1 MSGYSGFGVYYLPSA
16 PRPLDPSTPYVLIMQ
31 LAKREKYFIA
41 LAAIVIV
48 FAFVILFVIMPFFE
62 KRERYRNNVAVQQ
75 NNLQEMV
82 ALRQQYLLL
91 QQDSDTLV
99 QRLAK
104 RPNSFT
110 LFSFLEKA
118 AGNAGVK
125 DNIKS
130 MKPSASTGKGPFKE
144 SLVEM
149 KLERITLGQMVGYL
163 KLIESP
169 ENLVSVK
176 RVSIQ
181 ANKKETQFLD
191 VILQVLT
198 FTE

>member
-1 MSGYSGFGVYYLPSA
+1 
-16 PRPLDPSTPYVLIMQ
+16 MQ
-31 LAKREKYFIA
+31 LAKREKYLIS
-41 LAAIVIV
+41 LAVIVIV
-48 FAFVILFVIMPFFE
+48 LALVVELAVMPFV
-62 KRERYRNNVAVQQ
+62 ERRDRYAANVKANQV
-75 NNLQEMV
+75 NLQEMV
-82 ALRQQYLLL
+82 QLRQEYLAL
-91 QQDSDTLV
+91 QQDANILA
-99 QRLAK
+99 QRLAGRQK
-104 RPNSFT
+104 SFT

-118 AGNAGVK
+118 AGEAEVK
-125 DNIKS
+125 ENIKY
-130 MKPSASTGKGPFKE
+130 MKPSATSGKGPFKE

>member
-1 MSGYSGFGVYYLPSA
+1 
-16 PRPLDPSTPYVLIMQ
+16 MQ
-31 LAKREKYFIA
+31 LAKREKYLIT
-41 LAAIVIV
+41 LAVLVIV
-48 FAFVILFVIMPFFE
+48 FALVIQLVIAPFLE
-62 KRERYRNNVAVQQ
+62 KKKRYENNVVTKQ
-75 NNLQEMV
+75 NNLQQM
-82 ALRQQYLLL
+82 ATLRQEYLLL
-91 QQDSDTLV
+91 EQDSKILA
-99 QRLAK
+99 QRLAR
-104 RPNSFT
+104 RPKNFT

-149 KLERITLGQMVGYL
+149 KLERVTLGQLVGYL

-169 ENLVSVK
+169 DDLVNIK
-176 RVSIQ
+176 RISIQ
-181 ANKKETQFLD
+181 SNKKETQFLD
-191 VILQVLT
+191 AVLQVLT

>member
-1 MSGYSGFGVYYLPSA
+1 MSGYSGFGVYYLPPA

-41 LAAIVIV
+41 LAAIVMV
-48 FAFVILFVIMPFFE
+48 FTFVIMFVIMPFNE
-62 KRERYRNNVAVQQ
+62 KRGRYRNNVAVQQ

-82 ALRQQYLLL
+82 ALRKQYLLL

-104 RPNSFT
+104 RPNNFT
-110 LFSFLEKA
+110 LFSFLEMA

-125 DNIKS
+125 ENIKS

-176 RVSIQ
+176 RLSIQ
-181 ANKKETQFLD
+181 SNKKETQFLD

>member
-1 MSGYSGFGVYYLPSA
+1 
-16 PRPLDPSTPYVLIMQ
+16 MQ

-104 RPNSFT
+104 RSNTFT
-110 LFSFLEKA
+110 LFSFLENA

-149 KLERITLGQMVGYL
+149 KLERVTLGQMVGYL

>member
-1 MSGYSGFGVYYLPSA
+1 
-16 PRPLDPSTPYVLIMQ
+16 MQ
-31 LAKREKYFIA
+31 LAKREKYLITLAGLVIGIA
-41 LAAIVIV
+41 VVTQVAV
-48 FAFVILFVIMPFFE
+48 MPFFDA
-62 KRERYRNNVAVQQ
+62 RERYVNNVAAKQKSLEQ
-75 NNLQEMV
+75 MV
-82 ALRQQYLLL
+82 ALRQEYLLL
-91 QQDSDTLV
+91 QQGSDTLA
-99 QRLAK
+99 QRLAR
-104 RPNSFT
+104 RPKNFT

-118 AGNAGVK
+118 AGDAGVK

-130 MKPSASTGKGPFKE
+130 MKPSASTGKGPLKE

-169 ENLVSVK
+169 ENLVSAK

-181 ANKKETQFLD
+181 SNKKETQFLD
-191 VILQVLT
+191 VVLQILT

>member
-1 MSGYSGFGVYYLPSA
+1 MIFAL
-16 PRPLDPSTPYVLIMQ
+16 LLQ
-31 LAKREKYFIA
+31 L
-41 LAAIVIV
+41 LV
-48 FAFVILFVIMPFFE
+48 MPFWEE
-62 KRERYRNNVAVQQ
+62 KERFRNNVAAKQNSIQQ
-75 NNLQEMV
+75 MAV
-82 ALRQQYLLL
+82 LRQEYLML
-91 QQDSDTLV
+91 QQDTDSLA
-99 QRLAK
+99 QRLQD
-104 RPNSFT
+104 RPKNFT

-118 AGNAGVK
+118 AGDAGVK

-169 ENLVSVK
+169 ENLVSIK
-176 RVSIQ
+176 RISIQ
-181 ANKKETQFLD
+181 SNKKETQFLD
-191 VILQVLT
+191 AVLQVLT